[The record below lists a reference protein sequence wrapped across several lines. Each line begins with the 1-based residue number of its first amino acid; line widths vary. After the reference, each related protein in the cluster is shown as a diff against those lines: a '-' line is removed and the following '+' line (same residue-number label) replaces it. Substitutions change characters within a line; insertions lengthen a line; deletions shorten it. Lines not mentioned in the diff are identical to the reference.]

1 MFRNMVNGKLFLIY
15 MAKGNSDMKLEQ
27 NTDEE
32 LLGGSVI
39 A

>member
-15 MAKGNSDMKLEQ
+15 IWNKGNSDMKLEY
-27 NTDEE
+27 TDEE

>member
-1 MFRNMVNGKLFLIY
+1 MFRNMVNGRLFLIY
-15 MAKGNSDMKLEQ
+15 MDKGNSDMKLEY